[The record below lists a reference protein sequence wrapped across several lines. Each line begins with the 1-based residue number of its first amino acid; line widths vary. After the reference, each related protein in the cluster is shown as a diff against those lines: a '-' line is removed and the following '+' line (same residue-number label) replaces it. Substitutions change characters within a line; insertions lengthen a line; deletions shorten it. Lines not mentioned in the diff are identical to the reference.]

1 MKTND
6 IFYADTHAEFL
17 NNVFGTNYKQWMK
30 SVWEYDI
37 DTIVW
42 MVRFDKETRNGWRN
56 SFINKNELLEENLIL
71 TRKKYDGAPVRELL
85 SLRRIVIA
93 IDESGYRRRYIFKG
107 VFTLNL
113 KRENTTLRHYFIKIS
128 DVIGE

>member
-6 IFYADTHAEFL
+6 FFYADTHAEFL

-42 MVRFDKETRNGWRN
+42 MVRFDKETRDGWRN
-56 SFINKNELLEENLIL
+56 SFINENELLEENLIL
-71 TRKKYDGAPVRELL
+71 MRTKYDGAPLRELL

-107 VFTLNL
+107 VFVLNEE
-113 KRENTTLRHYFIKIS
+113 RENTNLKHYFVKIS
-128 DVIGE
+128 DEIEG

>member
-6 IFYADTHAEFL
+6 FFYADTHAEFL

-42 MVRFDKETRNGWRN
+42 MVRFDKETRDGWRN
-56 SFINKNELLEENLIL
+56 SFINENELLEENLIL
-71 TRKKYDGAPVRELL
+71 TRKKYDGAPLRELL

-107 VFTLNL
+107 VFVLNEE
-113 KRENTTLRHYFIKIS
+113 RENTNSKHYFVKIS
-128 DVIGE
+128 DEIEG

>member
-6 IFYADTHAEFL
+6 FFYADTHAEFL

-42 MVRFDKETRNGWRN
+42 MVRFDKETRDGWRN
-56 SFINKNELLEENLIL
+56 SFINENELLEENLIL
-71 TRKKYDGAPVRELL
+71 TRKKYDGAPLRELL

-93 IDESGYRRRYIFKG
+93 IDESGYRRKYIFKG
-107 VFTLNL
+107 VFVLNEE
-113 KRENTTLRHYFIKIS
+113 RENTNLKHYFVKIS
-128 DVIGE
+128 DEIEG

>member
-42 MVRFDKETRNGWRN
+42 MVRFDKETRDGWRN
-56 SFINKNELLEENLIL
+56 SFINENELLEENLIL
-71 TRKKYDGAPVRELL
+71 TRTKYDGAPLRELL

-113 KRENTTLRHYFIKIS
+113 KREDTTLRHYFIKIS

>member
-6 IFYADTHAEFL
+6 FFYADTHAEFL

-42 MVRFDKETRNGWRN
+42 MVRFDKETRDGWRN
-56 SFINKNELLEENLIL
+56 SFINENELLEENLIL
-71 TRKKYDGAPVRELL
+71 TRKKYDGTPLQEHLG
-85 SLRRIVIA
+85 LRRIVIA
-93 IDESGYRRRYIFKG
+93 IDESGYRRKYIFKG
-107 VFTLNL
+107 VFVLNEE
-113 KRENTTLRHYFIKIS
+113 RENTNLKHYFVKIS
-128 DVIGE
+128 DEIEG

>member
-6 IFYADTHAEFL
+6 FFYADTHAEFL

-42 MVRFDKETRNGWRN
+42 MVRFDKETRDGWRN
-56 SFINKNELLEENLIL
+56 SFINEN
-71 TRKKYDGAPVRELL
+71 
-85 SLRRIVIA
+85 
-93 IDESGYRRRYIFKG
+93 
-107 VFTLNL
+107 
-113 KRENTTLRHYFIKIS
+113 
-128 DVIGE
+128 

>member
-6 IFYADTHAEFL
+6 FFYADTHAEFL

-42 MVRFDKETRNGWRN
+42 MVRFDKETRDGWRN
-56 SFINKNELLEENLIL
+56 SFINENELLEENLIL
-71 TRKKYDGAPVRELL
+71 TRKKYDGAPLQKHL
-85 SLRRIVIA
+85 GLRRIVIA
-93 IDESGYRRRYIFKG
+93 IDESEYRRKYIFKG
-107 VFTLNL
+107 VFVLNEE
-113 KRENTTLRHYFIKIS
+113 RENTNLKHYFVKIS
-128 DVIGE
+128 DEIEV

>member
-6 IFYADTHAEFL
+6 FFYADTHAEFL

-42 MVRFDKETRNGWRN
+42 MVRFDKETRDGWRN

-71 TRKKYDGAPVRELL
+71 TRKKYDRTPLQKHLG
-85 SLRRIVIA
+85 LRRIVIA
-93 IDESGYRRRYIFKG
+93 IDESGYRRKYIFKG
-107 VFTLNL
+107 VFVLNEE
-113 KRENTTLRHYFIKIS
+113 RENTNLKHYFVKIS
-128 DVIGE
+128 DEIKG

>member
-6 IFYADTHAEFL
+6 FFYADTHAEFL

-42 MVRFDKETRNGWRN
+42 MVRFDKETRDGWRN
-56 SFINKNELLEENLIL
+56 SFINENELLEENLIL
-71 TRKKYDGAPVRELL
+71 TRKNMTELL
-85 SLRRIVIA
+85 CR
-93 IDESGYRRRYIFKG
+93 
-107 VFTLNL
+107 N
-113 KRENTTLRHYFIKIS
+113 IS
-128 DVIGE
+128 ACAVS

>member
-6 IFYADTHAEFL
+6 FFYADTHAEFL

-42 MVRFDKETRNGWRN
+42 MVRFDKETRDGWRN
-56 SFINKNELLEENLIL
+56 SFINENELLEENLIL
-71 TRKKYDGAPVRELL
+71 TRTKYDGAPLRELL

>member
-6 IFYADTHAEFL
+6 FFYADTHAEFL

-42 MVRFDKETRNGWRN
+42 MVRFDKETRDGWRN
-56 SFINKNELLEENLIL
+56 SFINENELLEENLIL
-71 TRKKYDGAPVRELL
+71 TRTKYDGAPLRELL

-93 IDESGYRRRYIFKG
+93 IDESGYRRKYIFKG
-107 VFTLNL
+107 VFVLNEE
-113 KRENTTLRHYFIKIS
+113 RENTNLKHYFVKIS
-128 DVIGE
+128 DEIEV

>member
-6 IFYADTHAEFL
+6 IFYAVTHAEFL

-42 MVRFDKETRNGWRN
+42 MVRFDKETRDGWRN
-56 SFINKNELLEENLIL
+56 SFINENELLEENLIL
-71 TRKKYDGAPVRELL
+71 TRKKYDGAPLRELL

>member
-6 IFYADTHAEFL
+6 FFYADTHAEFL

-42 MVRFDKETRNGWRN
+42 MVRFDKETRDGWRN
-56 SFINKNELLEENLIL
+56 SFINENELLEENLIL
-71 TRKKYDGAPVRELL
+71 TRKKYDGAPLRELL

-107 VFTLNL
+107 VFVLNEE
-113 KRENTTLRHYFIKIS
+113 RENTNLKHYFVKIS
-128 DVIGE
+128 DEIEG

>member
-6 IFYADTHAEFL
+6 IFYADTHADFL
-17 NNVFGTNYKQWMK
+17 NKAFGTNYRQWMK
-30 SVWEYDI
+30 SVWKYD
-37 DTIVW
+37 DNAIVW
-42 MVRFDKETRNGWRN
+42 MVRFDKETRDGWRN
-56 SFINKNELLEENLIL
+56 SFINENELLEENLIL
-71 TRKKYDGAPVRELL
+71 TRTKYDGAPLRELL

>member
-6 IFYADTHAEFL
+6 FFYADTHAEFL

-42 MVRFDKETRNGWRN
+42 MVRFDKETRDGWRN
-56 SFINKNELLEENLIL
+56 SFINENELLEENLIL
-71 TRKKYDGAPVRELL
+71 TRKKYDGTPLQILL
-85 SLRRIVIA
+85 GLRRIVIA
-93 IDESGYRRRYIFKG
+93 IDESGYRRKYIFKG
-107 VFTLNL
+107 VFVLNEE
-113 KRENTTLRHYFIKIS
+113 RENTNLKHYFVKIS
-128 DVIGE
+128 DEIEG

>member
-6 IFYADTHAEFL
+6 FFYADTHAEFL

-42 MVRFDKETRNGWRN
+42 MVRFDKETRDGWRN
-56 SFINKNELLEENLIL
+56 SFINENELLEENLIL
-71 TRKKYDGAPVRELL
+71 TRKKYDGAPLRELL

>member
-6 IFYADTHAEFL
+6 IFYADTHADFL
-17 NNVFGTNYKQWMK
+17 NKAFGTNYRQWMK
-30 SVWEYDI
+30 SVWKYD
-37 DTIVW
+37 DNAIVW
-42 MVRFDKETRNGWRN
+42 MVRFDKETRDGWRN
-56 SFINKNELLEENLIL
+56 SFINENELLEENLIL
-71 TRKKYDGAPVRELL
+71 TRKKYDGAPLRELL
-85 SLRRIVIA
+85 SLHRIVIA
-93 IDESGYRRRYIFKG
+93 IDESGYCRRYIFKG

>member
-42 MVRFDKETRNGWRN
+42 MVRFDKETRDGWRN
-56 SFINKNELLEENLIL
+56 SFINENELLEENLIL
-71 TRKKYDGAPVRELL
+71 TRKKYDGAPLRELL

>member
-6 IFYADTHAEFL
+6 FFYADTHAEFL

-42 MVRFDKETRNGWRN
+42 MVRFDKETRDGWRN
-56 SFINKNELLEENLIL
+56 SFINENELLEENLIL
-71 TRKKYDGAPVRELL
+71 TRKKYDGAPLRELL

-107 VFTLNL
+107 VFALN
-113 KRENTTLRHYFIKIS
+113 KERINTYLNHYFVKIA
-128 DVIGE
+128 DEIEV

>member
-1 MKTND
+1 M
-6 IFYADTHAEFL
+6 
-17 NNVFGTNYKQWMK
+17 
-30 SVWEYDI
+30 
-37 DTIVW
+37 TIMLLYGWYVLT
-42 MVRFDKETRNGWRN
+42 KNRNGWTNR
-56 SFINKNELLEENLIL
+56 FIGENELLEENLVL
-71 TRKKYDGAPVRELL
+71 TRTKYDGAPLRELL

>member
-6 IFYADTHAEFL
+6 FFYVDTHAEFL

-42 MVRFDKETRNGWRN
+42 MVRFDKETRDGWRN
-56 SFINKNELLEENLIL
+56 SFINENELLEENLIL
-71 TRKKYDGAPVRELL
+71 TRKKYDGAPLRELL

-107 VFTLNL
+107 VFVLNEE
-113 KRENTTLRHYFIKIS
+113 RENTNLKHYFVKIS
-128 DVIGE
+128 DEIEV